1 MNRYLVIRHIKG
13 AGHDSTTNFAAYADS
28 ERQAIS
34 QTRYTTTKCDKWP
47 NGEPTDYTR
56 ADGAHIWWTAE
67 LVGKEP
73 TKAPDMDGETL
84 PEPEAA
90 TPIEDAIGK
99 ASGEAVVKAKR
110 AKAGESIDAESNK
123 PEIHTYVNGDDV
135 EKLKQIKGE
144 LGLPTYVDVIRSL
157 ISWWLNGAPGSDN
170 ETPDV
175 LSDLPKNIK
184 DRLKAIAKIRGC
196 SDDEIVRYAVRQYA
210 DRIGQMT
217 FSELI
222 EEAYND

>member
-13 AGHDSTTNFAAYADS
+13 AGHDSTKNYTAYAES
-28 ERQAIS
+28 EKQAIS
-34 QTRYTTTKCDKWP
+34 QTRYSTTKSDKWP

-56 ADGAHIWWTAE
+56 ADGAHIWWTVQPDE
-67 LVGKEP
+67 IF
-73 TKAPDMDGETL
+73 APDIDGETL

-110 AKAGESIDAESNK
+110 AKAGESIDSESNK

-135 EKLKQIKGE
+135 EKLKQIKDQ
-144 LGLPTYVDVIRSL
+144 LGASSYVDVIRSL

-170 ETPDV
+170 ETPAV
-175 LSDLPKNIK
+175 LSDLPKETK